1 MNEKFQENDVRVDD
15 LAAKLEA
22 SEARLHNIIE
32 RSPDAFVVVDAAGT
46 IQFANRAAAL
56 LFRAEDA
63 RRLVGERFG
72 RPLSAGETIDV
83 DIVGPHG
90 EEVVA
95 EMRVVETDWHG
106 KQAYIAVLRDLTER
120 IRSARIL
127 RENEK
132 RLTLALDAAKLGFWD
147 IDLVT
152 DSMACSDRMYECLG
166 YAREDIRPNRAAWW
180 ALVHPDD
187 EACLHAN
194 FHGHLE
200 GKTPGFRTEL
210 RLRSKSDDWR
220 WMLFQGEVTERG
232 QDARPLRVI
241 GVAEDIHGRKEVEEG
256 IRHASQHDALTGL
269 PNRALLYEFAEH
281 LLSGARRNSGRC
293 AFLFIDL
300 DRFKPINDT
309 YGHDAGDAVLKEVA
323 RRLIVSVR
331 SADVVGRFGGDEFLI
346 MLVNI
351 GSEDDVATVARHTV
365 TALNQP
371 YFANGLALTISPS
384 IGISVFPQDG
394 DNIDDLI
401 KNADTARYQAKES
414 GRNRFQFFKQ
424 EFNKRVSESLK
435 IESCLRRGL
444 ERNEFQVFYQPVVD
458 TETQS
463 VVSAEALLRW
473 PGMNWSPSQF
483 IPVAEIAGHM
493 HALGTW
499 TLQEVCRQ
507 QREWREKGFRLF
519 PVAVN
524 VSAIQFRQK
533 NFVQCVSDALRREGV
548 SASDVYLE
556 VTESTVMRNVGDVVE
571 ILHALR
577 NMGIKVA
584 LDDFGTGYSS
594 LSYLSQLP
602 IDILKLDQ
610 SFVRGIGNDSANS
623 AVTEGIIGLGRSLG
637 LEIIAEGV
645 ETQEALEFLRA
656 RQCRRGQGYHFCR
669 PLPASD
675 FERWLHRRAA

>member
-1 MNEKFQENDVRVDD
+1 MNDKSQENDVRLDD
-15 LAAKLEA
+15 LTAKLQA

-32 RSPDAFVVVDAAGT
+32 RSPDAFVIVDSEGV
-46 IQFANRAAAL
+46 IQFANMAAAM

-63 RRLVGERFG
+63 RLLVGERFG
-72 RPLSAGETIDV
+72 QPLTAGETMDL

-90 EEVVA
+90 EEIVA
-95 EMRVVETDWHG
+95 EMRVVDTEWHG
-106 KQAYIAVLRDLTER
+106 KQACIAVLRDLTER

-147 IDLVT
+147 IDVVT
-152 DSMACSDRMYECLG
+152 DSMACSDRMYEYLG
-166 YAREDIRPNRAAWW
+166 YARDDIRPDRAAWW
-180 ALVHPDD
+180 ALVHPED
-187 EACLHAN
+187 EAYLRSH
-194 FHGHLE
+194 FDDHLK
-200 GKTPGFRTEL
+200 GKTPRFRAEL

-220 WMLFQGEVTERG
+220 WILFQGEVTERRP
-232 QDARPLRVI
+232 DSRPLRVI
-241 GVAEDIHGRKEVEEG
+241 GVAEDIHERKQVEER

-281 LLSGARRNSGRC
+281 LLSGARRSGGRC

-309 YGHDAGDAVLKEVA
+309 YGHDVGDVVLKEVA
-323 RRLIVSVR
+323 KRLTASVR
-331 SADVVGRFGGDEFLI
+331 SADVVGRFGGDEFLM

-351 GSEDDVATVARHTV
+351 RNEDDVAMVARNALT
-365 TALNQP
+365 TLNQP
-371 YFANGLALTISPS
+371 YLANGLALTISPS

-401 KNADTARYQAKES
+401 KNADTAMVQAKES
-414 GRNRFQFFKQ
+414 GRNRLQFFKQ
-424 EFNKRVSESLK
+424 EFNKRLSESLK
-435 IESCLRRGL
+435 IESCLRQGL

-473 PGMNWSPSQF
+473 PSMNWSPSQF
-483 IPVAEIAGHM
+483 IPVAEIAGFM
-493 HALGTW
+493 HTLGMW

-507 QREWREKGFRLF
+507 QRTWREKGLRLF

-524 VSAIQFRQK
+524 VSATQFRQK
-533 NFVQCVSDALRREGV
+533 NFVQCVSDSLLREGV
-548 SASDVYLE
+548 RASDVYLE

-594 LSYLSQLP
+594 LSYLAQLP

-610 SFVRGIGNDSANS
+610 SFIRGIGNDSANS
-623 AVTEGIIGLGRSLG
+623 AITEGIIRLGRSLG
-637 LEIIAEGV
+637 LEMIAEGV
-645 ETQEALEFLRA
+645 ETEEALEFLRT
-656 RQCRRGQGYHFCR
+656 RQCQRGQGYHFSR
-669 PLPASD
+669 PLPAND